1 MRLTWMP
8 GALLEAAMGALSS
21 AQISVYIGTPPPAI
35 VYEDA
40 GPPPSTS
47 LVWI

>member
-8 GALLEAAMGALSS
+8 GALLVAAMAALSS
-21 AQISVYIGTPPPAI
+21 AQNSVYIGTPSSAI
-35 VYEDA
+35 VYEDP